1 MLWLIWITIIVLV
14 PVGVGVHVWWN
25 LHRTSRTEAS
35 APQLA
40 QQPVQ
45 VAISSTQGT
54 QPH

>member
-14 PVGVGVHVWWN
+14 PGGAGVHVWWN
-25 LHRTSRTEAS
+25 LHCTSGTEAM

-40 QQPVQ
+40 QQPGQ
-45 VAISSTQGT
+45 IATSSSQGT